1 MNGNFILGFVDAPE
15 PEEKKH
21 ELAAPTSTPEPI
33 PDDVVIEYLDGEV
46 WETYRDDVPHNVL
59 LTREALHQ
67 CARAIRKRVRATQGG
82 KVLSLK

>member
-46 WETYRDDVPHNVL
+46 WKTYRDDVPRNVL
-59 LTREALHQ
+59 LIREALRE
-67 CARAIRKRVRATQGG
+67 CAHATCRRVRATQGG